1 MGSVYKARDTETGRT
16 AALKIL
22 APELA
27 SNPVLVERFK
37 REARHAQKLRNKHI
51 VELYGFGEE
60 EGLHYLAMEYVDGV
74 DLADYIR
81 RKGRIDHEEARRII
95 IHACKAL
102 MHASEH
108 GIIHRDIKPSNFL
121 LANDE
126 GRCRV
131 KLTDLGLSRMVDD
144 EDFRVTRA
152 GTTVGTVDYMAPE
165 QARDASLADI
175 RSDIYAL
182 GCTLYHM
189 LAGRPPFAEGGLGE
203 RVYKH
208 IAADPPDI
216 RELNPD
222 VPPALWTILR
232 RMLAKHPDDRFQTPA
247 EVIEALRSLID
258 PGPSSSSG
266 TGPRPLPPG
275 AELMDVTPPS
285 VPACGQASP
294 PSPYRK
300 PLTPPP
306 AAPDSDPST
315 PFPPRKRQTTLPEMA
330 TTPDDPDL
338 LGVTPEQRNAA
349 SGQFSH
355 ATEVARKGGNAA
367 YALDLLLSCVKLD
380 PANTLYRKMLREVGR
395 EQGSGKG
402 GWFTSL
408 TTLPA
413 RARIKSAARAG
424 EHRKVLEQGE
434 ELLLRVPGD
443 ISVQLDMAASAES
456 LGLPGLATWM
466 LEEARQHA
474 PLDASILRALGE
486 LYERRKMYKE
496 AIDAWEQVRKADPGD
511 TQASTRIKDLAATE
525 AISKA
530 RRSHH

>member
-1 MGSVYKARDTETGRT
+1 
-16 AALKIL
+16 
-22 APELA
+22 
-27 SNPVLVERFK
+27 
-37 REARHAQKLRNKHI
+37 
-51 VELYGFGEE
+51 
-60 EGLHYLAMEYVDGV
+60 
-74 DLADYIR
+74 
-81 RKGRIDHEEARRII
+81 
-95 IHACKAL
+95 
-102 MHASEH
+102 
-108 GIIHRDIKPSNFL
+108 
-121 LANDE
+121 
-126 GRCRV
+126 
-131 KLTDLGLSRMVDD
+131 
-144 EDFRVTRA
+144 
-152 GTTVGTVDYMAPE
+152 
-165 QARDASLADI
+165 
-175 RSDIYAL
+175 
-182 GCTLYHM
+182 
-189 LAGRPPFAEGGLGE
+189 
-203 RVYKH
+203 
-208 IAADPPDI
+208 
-216 RELNPD
+216 
-222 VPPALWTILR
+222 
-232 RMLAKHPDDRFQTPA
+232 
-247 EVIEALRSLID
+247 
-258 PGPSSSSG
+258 
-266 TGPRPLPPG
+266 
-275 AELMDVTPPS
+275 
-285 VPACGQASP
+285 
-294 PSPYRK
+294 
-300 PLTPPP
+300 
-306 AAPDSDPST
+306 
-315 PFPPRKRQTTLPEMA
+315 MA